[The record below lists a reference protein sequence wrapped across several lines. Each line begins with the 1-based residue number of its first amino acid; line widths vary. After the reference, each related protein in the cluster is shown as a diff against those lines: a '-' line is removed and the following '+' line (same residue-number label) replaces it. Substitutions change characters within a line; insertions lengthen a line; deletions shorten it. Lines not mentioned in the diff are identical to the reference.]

1 MNPTFPVAPIVSSF
15 ILRCFFIQDIEHAI
29 NLSIH
34 CVHNTKHLKKFL
46 RRKKKGNQ
54 SMDQSE
60 LVGKTKAGGNE
71 FFWIGRGAI
80 KIAMS
85 MD

>member
-1 MNPTFPVAPIVSSF
+1 
-15 ILRCFFIQDIEHAI
+15 
-29 NLSIH
+29 
-34 CVHNTKHLKKFL
+34 
-46 RRKKKGNQ
+46 
-54 SMDQSE
+54 MDQSE